1 MGDSTFTKIKKLIE
15 NGNRLM
21 FDVDITP
28 KEWVLPNRAKFN
40 HWIDTTFNYDTL
52 SFNKESAIKTHKSKS
67 TNTQSTTDPDAAC
80 NFDED
85 SLELFSHQKF
95 IKDYIQYSS
104 PYRGLQVFHNLGT
117 GKTCSAVAAA
127 ELMLKNMNVIVMLP
141 ASLKPN
147 FIDEIKKCGNMFYK
161 LKQEWV
167 LIPKRKFADYVPEV
181 AKLMSLETK
190 FVSKR
195 DGVWVPVGNET
206 SNFKDL
212 SELQQNEIIEQ
223 IDNMIKQRFSFISYN
238 GITRKNVEEMTQG
251 GKNPFDNH
259 CIVIDEVHNFISKI
273 VNGRQIGQALYKLL
287 LNAKNCKLVCLSGT
301 PIINYPH
308 EIAYLINLLTGTRK
322 TYILKANKSSN
333 FPVDDLKKFLDKSQ
347 YIDYY
352 GIDENAKQISVVL
365 VPDGFKITN
374 KEESYVARDEDNL
387 THSQMLDHIIK
398 QLKQEASTEVAKPTR
413 GSTIDDK
420 AMPEDQED
428 FNRYFISF
436 RSNKV
441 SNPKLFMKRII
452 GAVSFY
458 STYSPELYPSVTKS
472 EVALPMNDF
481 QFPIYEE
488 ARGKEHKKESLSKK
502 QVNNNDNP
510 FASSGQ
516 VYRFYSRAICNFVF
530 PEDIKRPFPSKMS
543 FSKTELDVT
552 ADDAEEFDA
561 MSASTKASKS
571 ITSGKGVS
579 DKDEYIA
586 ALNQALAQLSENM
599 YSKSSYLNENNIGKY
614 SPKFKAIYDKI
625 KGLKG
630 NALVYSQFKKVEGLG
645 VLGLVL
651 KANGYAEFKVK
662 KTAAGDWDIDISK
675 EDYHKPK
682 FTFFTGNNE
691 ESKLLLKIFNSNFDT
706 LPETI
711 KSKLPQL
718 MASGKSTPNNLYGDL
733 IKVIMITQ
741 SGAEGISLKNVR
753 QVHIVEPYWNH
764 VRMDQVVGRAVR
776 TCSHVALPPKERTVE
791 VFTYYSVFTP
801 ELLDKSFTLRTKD
814 KGLTTDEYIFTIA
827 KRKAA
832 IISSIMDLMK
842 RSSVDCGVN
851 AKKHKNMKCFSFP
864 ANMADSEIVFNN
876 NIRDDMLDY
885 QYEDDII
892 DVEWKGKLLKTQL
905 GNFIVNEETNIVYDY
920 DLYIDSGKLVKLGIL
935 KKENGKYNIV
945 KISSASQ
952 PKLIKSTSKSTSK
965 STTKS
970 TSKSTTKSTQKS
982 SSVKSA
988 SKRTKAT

>member
-1 MGDSTFTKIKKLIE
+1 
-15 NGNRLM
+15 
-21 FDVDITP
+21 
-28 KEWVLPNRAKFN
+28 
-40 HWIDTTFNYDTL
+40 
-52 SFNKESAIKTHKSKS
+52 
-67 TNTQSTTDPDAAC
+67 
-80 NFDED
+80 
-85 SLELFSHQKF
+85 
-95 IKDYIQYSS
+95 
-104 PYRGLQVFHNLGT
+104 
-117 GKTCSAVAAA
+117 
-127 ELMLKNMNVIVMLP
+127 
-141 ASLKPN
+141 
-147 FIDEIKKCGNMFYK
+147 
-161 LKQEWV
+161 
-167 LIPKRKFADYVPEV
+167 
-181 AKLMSLETK
+181 MSLETK
-190 FVSKR
+190 FLSKR
-195 DGVWVPVGNET
+195 EGVWVPIGNET
-206 SNFKDL
+206 PNFTDL
-212 SELQQNEIIEQ
+212 SELQQTEIIEQ

-238 GITRKNVEEMTQG
+238 GITRKHVEEMTQG
-251 GKNPFDNH
+251 GRNPFDNQ
-259 CIVIDEVHNFISKI
+259 CVIVDEVHNFISKI

-287 LNAKNCKLVCLSGT
+287 LSAKNCKLVCLSGT

-308 EIAYLINLLTGTRK
+308 EIAFLINLLTGLRK
-322 TYILKANKSSN
+322 TYVLKANKSAT
-333 FPVDDLKKFLDKSQ
+333 FPVDDLKKLLSKNQ

-374 KEESYVARDEDNL
+374 KDDNYVARDEDNF
-387 THSQMLDHIIK
+387 THSQMLDYIIK
-398 QLKQEASTEVAKPTR
+398 ELKQQTNTEVAKPTR
-413 GSTIDDK
+413 ASTIEDK

-428 FNRYFISF
+428 FNRYFINF
-436 RSNKV
+436 RTNKV
-441 SNPKLFMKRII
+441 ANPKLFMKRII

-488 ARGKEHKKESLSKK
+488 ARAKEHKKESMQKK
-502 QVNNNDNP
+502 QANNADNP

-530 PEDIKRPFPSKMS
+530 PEEIKRPFPSKMS

-552 ADDAEEFDA
+552 ADDADEFDA
-561 MSASTKASKS
+561 MSATSASKASKAS
-571 ITSGKGVS
+571 ISSGKGVS

-586 ALNQALAQLSENM
+586 ALNEALAQLSENM
-599 YSKSSYLNENNIGKY
+599 HSKSSYLNENNIGKY

-625 KGLKG
+625 KSLKG

-662 KTAAGDWDIDISK
+662 KNASGDWDIDISK

-682 FTFFTGNNE
+682 FTMFTGNNE
-691 ESKLLLKIFNSNFDT
+691 ESKMLLKMFNSNFDT

-718 MASGKSTPNNLYGDL
+718 MVNKSSTPNNLFGDL

-753 QVHIVEPYWNH
+753 QVHIMEPYWNH

-791 VFTYYSVFTP
+791 VFTYYTVFAP
-801 ELLDKSFTLRTKD
+801 ELLEKSFTLRTKD

-832 IISSIMDLMK
+832 IISNIMDLMK

-864 ANMADSEIVFNN
+864 TNMADSDIVFNN

-935 KKENGKYNIV
+935 KQEKGKYHIV
-945 KISSASQ
+945 KLSSTVSQ
-952 PKLIKSTSKSTSK
+952 QTP
-965 STTKS
+965 
-970 TSKSTTKSTQKS
+970 QKS
-982 SSVKSA
+982 SSKLSAKSTRSA
-988 SKRTKAT
+988 RSAKSSTSKKSIK

>member
-1 MGDSTFTKIKKLIE
+1 MGDSTFTKIKKVIE

-40 HWIDTTFNYDTL
+40 HWIDTTFNYDSL
-52 SFNKESAIKTHKSKS
+52 SFNKDSAIKTHKSKS
-67 TNTQSTTDPDAAC
+67 SVKPKEQEDAC
-80 NFDED
+80 NFNEE
-85 SLELFSHQKF
+85 SLDLFSHQKF
-95 IKDYIQYSS
+95 IKDYVQYDS
-104 PYRGLQVFHNLGT
+104 PYRGLLVFHGLGT

-161 LKQEWV
+161 LKQEWAF
-167 LIPKRKFADYVPEV
+167 IPKKRFADYVQEV

-190 FVSKR
+190 FLSKR
-195 DGVWVPVGNET
+195 EGVWVPIGNET
-206 SNFKDL
+206 SNFTDL
-212 SELQQNEIIEQ
+212 SELQQTEIIEQ

-238 GITRKNVEEMTQG
+238 GITRKHVEEMTQG
-251 GKNPFDNH
+251 GRNPFDNQ
-259 CIVIDEVHNFISKI
+259 CIIVDEVHNFISKI

-287 LNAKNCKLVCLSGT
+287 LSAKNCKLVCLSGT

-308 EIAYLINLLTGTRK
+308 EIAFLINLLTGLRK
-322 TYILKANKSSN
+322 TYVLKVNKSAI
-333 FPVDDLKKFLDKSQ
+333 FPVDDIKKLLSKNE

-365 VPDGFKITN
+365 VPDGFKITDKN
-374 KEESYVARDEDNL
+374 DNYVTRDEDNL
-387 THSQMLDHIIK
+387 MHSQMLDYIIK
-398 QLKQEASTEVAKPTR
+398 ELKQKTNTEVAKPTR
-413 GSTIDDK
+413 SNTIEDK

-428 FNRYFISF
+428 FNRYFINF
-436 RSNKV
+436 RTNKV
-441 SNPKLFMKRII
+441 TNPKLFMKRII

-488 ARGKEHKKESLSKK
+488 ARAKEHKKESQQRK
-502 QVNNNDNP
+502 QVNNADNP

-530 PEDIKRPFPSKMS
+530 PEEIKRPFPSKMS
-543 FSKTELDVT
+543 FSKSELDVT

-561 MSASTKASKS
+561 MSATSASRSSKA
-571 ITSGKGVS
+571 TGKGVS
-579 DKDEYIA
+579 EKDEYIA
-586 ALNQALAQLSENM
+586 ALNEALAKLSENM

-625 KGLKG
+625 KTLKG

-662 KTAAGDWDIDISK
+662 KTSTGDWDIDIPK

-691 ESKLLLKIFNSNFDT
+691 ESKILLKVFNSNFET

-711 KSKLPQL
+711 KTKLPQL
-718 MASGKSTPNNLYGDL
+718 MVNKSSTPSNLYGDL

-776 TCSHVALPPKERTVE
+776 TCSHVALPPNERTVE
-791 VFTYYSVFTP
+791 VFTYYTVFTP
-801 ELLDKSFTLRTKD
+801 ELLEKSFTLRTKD

-832 IISSIMDLMK
+832 IISNIMELMK

-864 ANMADSEIVFNN
+864 ANMADSDIVFNN

-905 GNFIVNEETNIVYDY
+905 GNFIVNEETNVVYDY

-935 KKENGKYNIV
+935 KQEKGKYHIV
-945 KISSASQ
+945 KLSSVVQQETPQTPRKSLTPSPSLS
-952 PKLIKSTSKSTSK
+952 PKSTRTIKSAKSSTSKKSK
-965 STTKS
+965 KT
-970 TSKSTTKSTQKS
+970 
-982 SSVKSA
+982 VK
-988 SKRTKAT
+988 